1 MKKDTITTILG
12 LGFAISFYLALFLAI
27 EPEGNW
33 GVSLTFAS
41 LVGAVYAF
49 SKDWGDDEE
58 VDENS

>member
-12 LGFAISFYLALFLAI
+12 LGFAISFYLVLFLAI

-33 GVSLTFAS
+33 GASLTFAS

-49 SKDWGDDEE
+49 SKNWE
-58 VDENS
+58 VDSE